1 MANVFKRFL
10 KGIALRGE
18 TSNPS
23 DNIEGSVFHNS
34 TDQKIRSYVEG
45 AVREFTTNDQT
56 QTLTNKTIDADL
68 NTISDLQVTN
78 LKAGVLDTDLTTT
91 SGSDDTIPS
100 AKATKTYVDDHIN
113 DPTGAHAA
121 SAVSNVPAGNLAATD
136 VQGALNEL
144 QGDVDNNAS
153 AISNHISDAVDA
165 HDASAISNVPSGN
178 LAATD
183 VQSALDELQ
192 SDVDGRATTGALSA
206 HTGASSGVHGVV
218 GSVVGTTDTQTLTN
232 KTLTSPVINT
242 PTGIVKG
249 DVGLGNVDNTSDAT
263 KNSASA
269 TLTNKTIDG
278 DDNTISDL
286 ALSSLKTNLT
296 DADKFLVRDAS
307 GIVVSNTK
315 AVPVGAVVGTSD
327 AQVITAK
334 DIDGGTASNTS
345 RITIPKETT
354 SNLNALTR
362 KQGTILYDTTANVV
376 KYDDGAALFTLGT
389 AGGSGV
395 LAYRSV
401 TTTDT
406 CTNADDVL
414 SLSGASFTQ
423 TLFTAVG
430 NTGKVITIKHSGTS
444 LTQIYTLNTTSGQT
458 IGGFASGDYVLYT
471 NGETLKIIS
480 NGANWEILDHVTV
493 TQTADAGALT
503 ITSSSHYVFT
513 LAATASITL
522 GTVFTSNG
530 NTFYV
535 SATTVS
541 STTLN
546 CYGTGSPGASGTLT
560 YSRGPTSGNRT
571 FNSVST
577 TGAPVKGSSTHE
589 TFEWTRN
596 GNRIFFR
603 WDAKW
608 AAGTAGTGNYAFIFP
623 ANLKADSTNAH
634 LNYDAVT
641 SITGGLLQTTIG
653 TGFHSSSISV
663 IESAILGDND
673 FFKII
678 LPGNG
683 MFSSSIGGNLANAG
697 SHSIT
702 GSYIVSGW
710 KA

>member
-23 DNIEGSVFHNS
+23 DNIEGSIFHNS

-56 QTLTNKTIDADL
+56 QTLTNKTIDADV

-78 LKAGVLDTDLTTT
+78 LKAGVLDIDLTTT

-100 AKATKTYVDDHIN
+100 AKATKTYIDDHIN

-121 SAVSNVPAGNLAATD
+121 SAISNVPAGNLAATD
-136 VQGALNEL
+136 VQAALDEL
-144 QGDVDNNAS
+144 QGDVDTNAS

-165 HDASAISNVPSGN
+165 HDASAISNIPSGNLAATDIQGAVDELQSDIDTRALASDLTNHINDATDAHDASAISSVPSGN

-192 SDVDGRATTGALSA
+192 SDVDGRATTGALTA

-278 DDNTISDL
+278 DDNTVQDL
-286 ALSSLKTNLT
+286 ALSSLKTNIT
-296 DADKFLVRDAS
+296 DASKFLVRDAS
-307 GIVVSNTK
+307 GIVISNTK
-315 AVPVGAVVGTSD
+315 AVPAGTVVGTSD

-362 KQGTILYDTTANVV
+362 KQGTILYDTTANAV
-376 KYDDGAALFTLGT
+376 KYDDGSALFTLGV
-389 AGGSGV
+389 ASGSGV

-430 NTGKVITIKHSGTS
+430 NTGKVLTIKHNGTS
-444 LTQIYTLNTTSGQT
+444 NTQVYTLNTTSSQT
-458 IGGFASGDYVLYT
+458 IGGFASGAYVLYT

-480 NGANWEILDHVTV
+480 NGTNWDILDHYASTEWA
-493 TQTADAGALT
+493 TYTPSTTAGFGT
-503 ITSSSHYVFT
+503 ITSPTFKWRRQGQEMLLRGVFVTGTTTAT
-513 LAATASITL
+513 LAQVDLPASTTSDSTYASVTGANSL
-522 GTVFTSNG
+522 VGTWARAASSAFGGTVLIQPSSAFLNFSQQSGGVAGGSLANG
-530 NTFYV
+530 NTIM
-535 SATTVS
+535 
-541 STTLN
+541 
-546 CYGTGSPGASGTLT
+546 GS
-560 YSRGPTSGNRT
+560 TSG
-571 FNSVST
+571 F
-577 TGAPVKGSSTHE
+577 
-589 TFEWTRN
+589 TFECR
-596 GNRIFFR
+596 
-603 WDAKW
+603 
-608 AAGTAGTGNYAFIFP
+608 
-623 ANLKADSTNAH
+623 
-634 LNYDAVT
+634 VQ
-641 SITGGLLQTTIG
+641 ITG
-653 TGFHSSSISV
+653 
-663 IESAILGDND
+663 
-673 FFKII
+673 
-678 LPGNG
+678 
-683 MFSSSIGGNLANAG
+683 
-697 SHSIT
+697 
-702 GSYIVSGW
+702 W
-710 KA
+710 KP